1 MRTELQ
7 KLAQKENWLIGRL
20 EAIIIT
26 AKETQRDFPDTF
38 DEVNRIMG
46 CCEIIINNIKSQQ
59 KQRMGGS

>member
-38 DEVNRIMG
+38 DEVNRIMV